1 VGLFIA
7 HKVWNFLGFAKGQNK
22 NKNKNKNSRLTL
34 SLRDHG
40 F

>member
-1 VGLFIA
+1 LPTKFGTSWA
-7 HKVWNFLGFAKGQNK
+7 HPVAKGQNK